1 MIIIAVFVSIVFL
14 YSLVSKRMEHT
25 VFTAP
30 MIFASTGI
38 LLIFALPVLQEFE
51 ADRKSFLLLAEV
63 GLVLTLFSD
72 ASRINLQVL
81 KANEKLPIRL
91 LSVGMPLT
99 VLLGAISAAVVF
111 PQLSIWEAGILA
123 AILAPTDAGLG
134 EIIVSSP
141 LVPVR
146 IRQALNVEAGL
157 NDGLSVPLLMFFI
170 DIAGS
175 GTKGPAAVLIRF
187 LLEQLGYGALVGLGV
202 GLVGGWLL
210 GRADA
215 KGWMTGALR
224 PLGLAALPLLCVLG
238 CEPVGGSMF
247 IAAYVAGLAVQI
259 GFKEAGKQSVEFTE
273 GWGRLLD
280 FFVFFLFGMFVALAL
295 NRFNLAFALYAVIS
309 LTAVRILPV
318 AISLIG
324 TRLSAASVIFMG
336 WFGPRGLASIVLGLV
351 YLEQESHLPSES
363 LISTAVMATVLLS
376 IFAHGVSTLPGI
388 KRYAGKIAGLDTA
401 APEFLAISIPEK
413 LSEI

>member
-91 LSVGMPLT
+91 LSIGMLLT
-99 VLLGAISAAVVF
+99 VLLGAISAVAMF

-210 GRADA
+210 GSADA